1 MASWAKR
8 GDMGLDVLGRVQD
21 GLTVD
26 MIMTRRSDFMTCR
39 CEEAAREVKV
49 RNEEHRFSFLPV
61 QDRNGQI
68 QGLYHAHRWF
78 DQEAPDRPIGDD
90 FDRLSEDLVIG
101 ANANILEFVRIADER
116 PTRLVISGDRI
127 AGLISQSDLQLLP
140 VRAALSTLMTSLEM
154 TMAERIEAEW
164 PNTASDWLNLLS
176 PGRRTKIRERI
187 NIAKEE
193 DGFVNEIVFADL
205 PDKVDIIVKQ
215 RLVTGSATKLRRRFK
230 AVGRLRNKLAHA
242 NYYAETPEAAS
253 EVSAVVRTIF
263 SLKEELH
270 GYSEEV
276 SVGNTGSARR

>member
-68 QGLYHAHRWF
+68 GLYHAHRWF

-101 ANANILEFVRIADER
+101 ANANILEFVRTADER

-127 AGLISQSDLQLLP
+127 AGLISQ
-140 VRAALSTLMTSLEM
+140 
-154 TMAERIEAEW
+154 
-164 PNTASDWLNLLS
+164 
-176 PGRRTKIRERI
+176 GR
-187 NIAKEE
+187 NSW
-193 DGFVNEIVFADL
+193 FARHY
-205 PDKVDIIVKQ
+205 P
-215 RLVTGSATKLRRRFK
+215 
-230 AVGRLRNKLAHA
+230 
-242 NYYAETPEAAS
+242 P
-253 EVSAVVRTIF
+253 
-263 SLKEELH
+263 
-270 GYSEEV
+270 
-276 SVGNTGSARR
+276 